1 MSKVLVLKS
10 SILAGYSQSG
20 QLSDYF
26 VEQWREKHAGDV
38 ITVRD
43 LAANPIPVLDGEL
56 VGALRPSDAQLTARQ
71 QEALALS
78 DELIAELKAND
89 VIVIAAPMYNFNI
102 PTQLKN
108 YFDLVARAGVTF
120 RYTEKGPEGL
130 VTGKRA
136 VVLTS
141 RGGIHKD
148 TPTDLVTPY
157 LTTFLGFIGIT
168 DVNFVFAEGIAY
180 GPEVA
185 AKAQSDA
192 KAAIDSVVA
201 AQYLTP
207 LAACGRR
214 VLLFLV
220 AQIPHHASAAIFWMI
235 HAVVD
240 LHARKIERRN
250 AINAGH
256 IYPILLRV

>member
-26 VEQWREKHAGDV
+26 VEQWREQHPADE

-43 LAANPIPVLDGEL
+43 LAARPIPVLDGEL
-56 VGALRPSDAQLTARQ
+56 VGALRPGDTPLTSRQ

-78 DELIAELKAND
+78 DELIAELQAHD
-89 VIVIAAPMYNFNI
+89 VIVINAPMYNFNI

-120 RYTEKGPEGL
+120 RYTENGPEGL
-130 VTGKRA
+130 VKGKRA
-136 VVLTS
+136 IVLTS

-148 TPTDLVTPY
+148 TPTDLVAPY
-157 LTTFLGFIGIT
+157 MSLFLGFIGIT

-185 AKAQSDA
+185 TKAQTDA
-192 KAAIDSVVA
+192 KAAIDSLVA
-201 AQYLTP
+201 A
-207 LAACGRR
+207 
-214 VLLFLV
+214 
-220 AQIPHHASAAIFWMI
+220 
-235 HAVVD
+235 
-240 LHARKIERRN
+240 
-250 AINAGH
+250 
-256 IYPILLRV
+256 

>member
-10 SILAGYSQSG
+10 SILAGYSQSN

-26 VEQWREKHAGDV
+26 VEQWREKHSADE

-43 LAANPIPVLDGEL
+43 LAANPVPVLDGEL
-56 VGALRPSDAQLTARQ
+56 VGALRPSDAPLTPRQ
-71 QEALALS
+71 QDALSLS
-78 DELIAELKAND
+78 DEL
-89 VIVIAAPMYNFNI
+89 IVIAAPMDNFNI

-136 VVLTS
+136 IVLTS

-157 LTTFLGFIGIT
+157 LSLFLGFIGIT
-168 DVNFVFAEGIAY
+168 DVNFVFAEGVAY
-180 GPEVA
+180 GPEMA
-185 AKAQSDA
+185 TKAQSDA
-192 KAAIDSVVA
+192 KAAIDA
-201 AQYLTP
+201 
-207 LAACGRR
+207 
-214 VLLFLV
+214 LV
-220 AQIPHHASAAIFWMI
+220 SA
-235 HAVVD
+235 
-240 LHARKIERRN
+240 
-250 AINAGH
+250 
-256 IYPILLRV
+256 

>member
-20 QLSDYF
+20 QLTDYF
-26 VEQWREKHAGDV
+26 ATQWAAKHPNDQ

-43 LAANPIPVLDGEL
+43 LAATPVPVLDGEL
-56 VGALRPSDAQLTARQ
+56 VGAMRPSDAQLTPRQ

-78 DELIAELKAND
+78 DELINELQSND

-120 RYTEKGPEGL
+120 RYTSEGPEGL
-130 VTGKRA
+130 VKGKRA
-136 VVLTS
+136 IVVSS

-148 TPTDLVTPY
+148 TPTDLLVPY
-157 LTTFLGFIGIT
+157 VKLFLGFIGIT
-168 DVNFVFAEGIAY
+168 DVSFVFAEGVAY

-185 AKAQSDA
+185 EKAQSDA
-192 KAAIDSVVA
+192 KAAIDGLVVA
-201 AQYLTP
+201 
-207 LAACGRR
+207 
-214 VLLFLV
+214 
-220 AQIPHHASAAIFWMI
+220 
-235 HAVVD
+235 
-240 LHARKIERRN
+240 
-250 AINAGH
+250 
-256 IYPILLRV
+256 

>member
-10 SILAGYSQSG
+10 SILAGYSQSN

-26 VEQWREKHAGDV
+26 VEQWREKHSADE

-56 VGALRPSDAQLTARQ
+56 VGALRPSDAPLTPRQ

-78 DELIAELKAND
+78 DELIAELKAHD

-102 PTQLKN
+102 STQLKN

-120 RYTEKGPEGL
+120 RYTENGPEGL
-130 VTGKRA
+130 VTGKKA
-136 VVLTS
+136 IVITS

-148 TPTDLVTPY
+148 GPTDLVTPY
-157 LTTFLGFIGIT
+157 LSTVLGFIGIT
-168 DVNFVFAEGIAY
+168 DVKFVFAEGIAY
-180 GPEVA
+180 GPEMA

-192 KAAIDSVVA
+192 KAAIDSIVPDTVLMWTVDI
-201 AQYLTP
+201 QSTSQSTYLFSHNFNIALCSSLSTICER
-207 LAACGRR
+207 LARIKLIASST
-214 VLLFLV
+214 VL
-220 AQIPHHASAAIFWMI
+220 QCP
-235 HAVVD
+235 
-240 LHARKIERRN
+240 
-250 AINAGH
+250 
-256 IYPILLRV
+256 

>member
-26 VEQWREKHAGDV
+26 VDQWREKHGADE

-43 LAANPIPVLDGEL
+43 LAANPVPVLDGEL
-56 VGALRPSDAQLTARQ
+56 VGALRPSDAPLTPRQ
-71 QEALALS
+71 QEALSLS
-78 DELIAELKAND
+78 DELIAELKAHD

-108 YFDLVARAGVTF
+108 YFDLIARAGVTF
-120 RYTEKGPEGL
+120 RYTENGPEGL

-136 VVLTS
+136 VVISS

-148 TPTDLVTPY
+148 APSDLVTPY
-157 LTTFLGFIGIT
+157 MSLFLGFIGIT
-168 DVNFVFAEGIAY
+168 DVNVVLAEGIAY

-185 AKAQSDA
+185 SKANADA
-192 KAAIDSVVA
+192 KAAIDA
-201 AQYLTP
+201 L
-207 LAACGRR
+207 
-214 VLLFLV
+214 
-220 AQIPHHASAAIFWMI
+220 I
-235 HAVVD
+235 
-240 LHARKIERRN
+240 
-250 AINAGH
+250 AG
-256 IYPILLRV
+256 